1 MPVQYDEPTPIE
13 EEYDVQ
19 VEEEEVPPPPPRTH
33 PSVPEASPP
42 SRRSSKRLSSIPP
55 PRLPPPPPPEA
66 EEVGADQSPS
76 HEPVKRL
83 SVPPVAPPR
92 PPLLPPVADIS
103 DEEQEHIQEQEQ
115 YELPPPV
122 HRELRPPVQPPSE
135 QAESDRGYGAPEVT
149 LVAVDQPVIHS
160 GASRED
166 YEDNTYT
173 DETYEEPDY
182 EGHEQD
188 LAEDDDPIE
197 ALVRHSA
204 HQHDPVHA
212 SREEQTE
219 GQDVYDEVAEQE
231 EAAPPPPPRRPPV
244 PDVPPIRRPSM
255 EQHARLTSPPP
266 VPKTA
271 PMIVTVPAKNEIEV
285 FADSDGGEP
294 SYWLVSSVMLNAI
307 TDPIDPGFYSPPKSP
322 RTQPLPVPISPP
334 PIEEQAPQ
342 EQPEPEAV
350 GEEEEDPEQ
359 ARRRT
364 IAERMAKL
372 GGIRFGAPPPPPPVR
387 RPQLPEDPQ
396 DNEESAGHEPEGE
409 TEGVPEE
416 EEDEYARKQ
425 RIAARI
431 AGMGGMRFGMLPG
444 APPPAPRPQ
453 VGPTN
458 PPSHAED
465 HSTSPTVPH
474 RVPPAVPP
482 PPPPAESSEDDG
494 ERIEAEMSE
503 AEEVTYEEAQEPEEE
518 APPPIP
524 SREGRHASHSET
536 RRPPV
541 PQTSRPPVPQVPVP
555 SHPKRMS
562 TGHGAEGSG
571 TSDFSYPPPPPARR
585 PSIPTHD
592 TQNDFVMVGT
602 DNETVEEPPP
612 PPPRTVSLKKTHH
625 HPPARTTPLPPPLS
639 AEPVAD
645 PGIPH
650 VDFGG
655 ETDLSLSGQWTEDP
669 INIPP
674 PPPTKG
680 EFVQPSTT
688 RPDVQLS
695 AEELM
700 KQWGR
705 VGVQI
710 HETASVLFDKSKK
723 ALVGDGSY
731 LGFVTAVLSQV
742 PNASHPA
749 PPFDNLGYL
758 IYMQTSGSVQRR
770 VTDVMPGDLVVIQ
783 EAKFKGHKGLQSYHQ
798 TAGVGE
804 PLYAI
809 VSDYEQKKSK
819 VRVFQANQHVGQ
831 QVGLSPRTERC
842 STHNCRLQTVES
854 VSYRL
859 EDLKSG
865 SVKVRQLGVLWA
877 CIWM

>member
-1 MPVQYDEPTPIE
+1 M
-13 EEYDVQ
+13 
-19 VEEEEVPPPPPRTH
+19 
-33 PSVPEASPP
+33 
-42 SRRSSKRLSSIPP
+42 SS
-55 PRLPPPPPPEA
+55 
-66 EEVGADQSPS
+66 
-76 HEPVKRL
+76 
-83 SVPPVAPPR
+83 
-92 PPLLPPVADIS
+92 
-103 DEEQEHIQEQEQ
+103 
-115 YELPPPV
+115 
-122 HRELRPPVQPPSE
+122 
-135 QAESDRGYGAPEVT
+135 VT
-149 LVAVDQPVIHS
+149 L
-160 GASRED
+160 
-166 YEDNTYT
+166 N
-173 DETYEEPDY
+173 
-182 EGHEQD
+182 
-188 LAEDDDPIE
+188 
-197 ALVRHSA
+197 
-204 HQHDPVHA
+204 
-212 SREEQTE
+212 
-219 GQDVYDEVAEQE
+219 
-231 EAAPPPPPRRPPV
+231 
-244 PDVPPIRRPSM
+244 
-255 EQHARLTSPPP
+255 AR
-266 VPKTA
+266 
-271 PMIVTVPAKNEIEV
+271 
-285 FADSDGGEP
+285 
-294 SYWLVSSVMLNAI
+294 

-322 RTQPLPVPISPP
+322 RTQPLPIPTSPP
-334 PIEEQAPQ
+334 PIEEPAPQ
-342 EQPEPEAV
+342 SQPEPEPEAAH
-350 GEEEEDPEQ
+350 EEEEDPEQ

-372 GGIRFGAPPPPPPVR
+372 GGIRFGAPPPPPPMR
-387 RPQLPEDPQ
+387 RPQPPPETE
-396 DNEESAGHEPEGE
+396 DNEESAGHEQEAE
-409 TEGVPEE
+409 TQEAPEE

-444 APPPAPRPQ
+444 APPPVPRPQ
-453 VGPTN
+453 ARPTS
-458 PPSHAED
+458 PPSHIED
-465 HSTSPTVPH
+465 HPTSPTIPP

-482 PPPPAESSEDDG
+482 PPPPPVAESSEDDG

-503 AEEVTYEEAQEPEEE
+503 AEEVTYEEAQEPEE

-524 SREGRHASHSET
+524 SREGRHLSHADA

-541 PQTSRPPVPQVPVP
+541 PQTSRPPVPQVPAT

-562 TGHGAEGSG
+562 TGPAVEAASV
-571 TSDFSYPPPPPARR
+571 SDFTYPPPPPARR

-592 TQNDFVMVGT
+592 TQNDFVMVGN
-602 DNETVEEPPP
+602 DNETAEEPPP

-639 AEPVAD
+639 AEPVTGS
-645 PGIPH
+645 GIPH

-669 INIPP
+669 ASVPP

-688 RPDVQLS
+688 RSDVQLS
-695 AEELM
+695 PEELM

-710 HETASVLFDKSKK
+710 HETASVLYDKSKK

-731 LGFVTAVLSQV
+731 LGFVIAVLSQV

-758 IYMQTSGSVQRR
+758 IYMQTGGSVQRR

-831 QVGLSPRTERC
+831 QVRTSLSTEGNGAHRSC
-842 STHNCRLQTVES
+842 LQTVES

-865 SVKVRQLGVLWA
+865 SIKVRRTNILLLHALKYDHVRYSAYWRPEVLFDVASLSTILSKMYLYVASMEIVHTQGRSVLCCRVACCACTQL
-877 CIWM
+877 C